1 MKATYPMG
9 NDLPTFYFSSRRT
22 QMRTITLDKIVER
35 DAQDVIQVGKR
46 HGCTFIKL
54 PFTGKITE
62 PKVAIGWVYYPF
74 EDDDTQIP
82 EEGIRRL
89 RILHAAG
96 VRACQ
101 VIIGHEI
108 EVAEE
113 PQTAD
118 KEEKQFKISPLAVAG
133 VIATVALGA
142 VVVGAL
148 AAPAAVAA
156 PVVAPVVA
164 PSLSTLGAVGLLS
177 GAVLVDPSLVIV
189 CEGSEQWIQ
198 VYSWVLGSE

>member
-1 MKATYPMG
+1 
-9 NDLPTFYFSSRRT
+9 
-22 QMRTITLDKIVER
+22 MRTITLDKIVER
-35 DAQDVIQVGKR
+35 DAQAVIQVGKH
-46 HGCTFIKL
+46 HGRNFIKL

-74 EDDDTQIP
+74 EDDDTKIP
-82 EEGIRRL
+82 DEGIRRL

-96 VRACQ
+96 VRASQ

-108 EVAEE
+108 KVAEE
-113 PQTAD
+113 PETD
-118 KEEKQFKISPLAVAG
+118 DREERKFQLSPLAVAG
-133 VIATVALGA
+133 VVATVALGA

-148 AAPAAVAA
+148 AVPAAVAA
-156 PVVAPVVA
+156 PVIAPVAA

-177 GAVLVDPSLVIV
+177 GAVLLDPSLVIV

-198 VYSWVLGSE
+198 VYSWVDGSQ